1 MAKRKKC
8 RNCPDEPEPIKV
20 VPFPKKPKTNSVA
33 AHGPQ
38 LWQQALFTCHSTVE
52 MMYGYSLTGVAGEQI
67 PQLHRLS
74 ERLNEV
80 IQNCEKRNANSSTPQ
95 R

>member
-8 RNCPDEPEPIKV
+8 RNCPDEPEPVKV
-20 VPFPKKPKTNSVA
+20 IPYPRKPKANSLA
-33 AHGPQ
+33 AHGAQ
-38 LWQQALFTCHSTVE
+38 LWQQAIFTCSSIIE
-52 MMYGYSLTGVAGEQI
+52 MMHGYSLTGVAGDKI

-80 IQNCEKRNANSSTPQ
+80 IQNCEKRNANSSTP
-95 R
+95 